1 VPTRP
6 LSDSEPDEELLRQIA
21 AGQAQALVTLFR
33 RRRREVHRF
42 ATHMTGS
49 STTAEDVTQD
59 VFMTVMCEAVN
70 YDGER
75 GTVIAW
81 LLGITRNHVRR
92 RLARD
97 RWLRPLDDQEVQGN
111 GGLAITPDPMDELDR
126 AVRVDAVRRAVMALP
141 IRYRE
146 VVLLCD
152 LEELSYAD
160 AAAALGC
167 AVGTVRSRLHRGRG
181 LLAEKL
187 RKALHGSRP
196 AVATA

>member
-1 VPTRP
+1 
-6 LSDSEPDEELLRQIA
+6 
-21 AGQAQALVTLFR
+21 
-33 RRRREVHRF
+33 
-42 ATHMTGS
+42 MTGS

-59 VFMTVMCEAVN
+59 VFMTVMREAVN

-81 LLGITRNHVRR
+81 LLGMTRNHVRR

-97 RWLRPLDDQEVQGN
+97 RWLRPLDDQEVQGH

>member
-1 VPTRP
+1 MPTRP
-6 LSDSEPDEELLRQIA
+6 LSDSEPEEELLRQIA

-59 VFMTVMCEAVN
+59 VFMTVMREAVN

-97 RWLRPLDDQEVQGN
+97 RWLRPLDDQEIQGN